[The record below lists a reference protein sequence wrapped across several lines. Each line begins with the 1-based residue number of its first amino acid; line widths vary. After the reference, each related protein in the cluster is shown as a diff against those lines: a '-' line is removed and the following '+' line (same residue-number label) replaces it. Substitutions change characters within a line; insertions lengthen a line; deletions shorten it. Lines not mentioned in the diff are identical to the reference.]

1 MLGLEITGDFII
13 DSGLLRGLAD
23 STGQELRF
31 GLCAFGSVEIDPNSI
46 ASFAL
51 GRAAYWYLLVTC
63 VLARSAPGYFFE
75 LAAFGKSVHYLY
87 YVSRPP
93 SLPPT

>member
-13 DSGLLRGLAD
+13 IGSRLLRGLAD

-51 GRAAYWYLLVTC
+51 GRAAYW
-63 VLARSAPGYFFE
+63 
-75 LAAFGKSVHYLY
+75 
-87 YVSRPP
+87 
-93 SLPPT
+93 